1 MDSVGAE
8 SAQEAWVGL
17 RQMPRTDSWVAR
29 PRAMVVETE
38 RKGRRDG
45 SQLH

>member
-8 SAQEAWVGL
+8 RAREAWMRL
-17 RQMPRTDSWVAR
+17 WQKPRTDSWVAR
-29 PRAMVVETE
+29 PRAMEVETE

-45 SQLH
+45 SRLH